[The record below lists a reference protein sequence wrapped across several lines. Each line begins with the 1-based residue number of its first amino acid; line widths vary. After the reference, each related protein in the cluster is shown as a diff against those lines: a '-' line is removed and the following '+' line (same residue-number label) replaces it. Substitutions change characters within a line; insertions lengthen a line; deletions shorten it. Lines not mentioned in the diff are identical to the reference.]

1 MLKASPGEGNGKETY
16 LPISSITALGITDR
30 SPKSLK
36 KLYSP
41 IFIAFF
47 NMYILYTIYCI
58 LYTIHCMFARERCW
72 EKIFRNYYGVVRVQF
87 TECFLFRKVKGGG
100 GETRLSFL
108 NWYKCTVCI
117 GSIMSAASLGVLWQ
131 NFLLYTLV
139 PEFGKPACIC
149 HEVLFKVSPMF
160 SALK

>member
-36 KLYSP
+36 KLYSH

-47 NMYILYTIYCI
+47 NMYILYTIHYTLYTVYYT
-58 LYTIHCMFARERCW
+58 LYTIYYMFARERCW

-87 TECFLFRKVKGGG
+87 TECFQ
-100 GETRLSFL
+100 ES
-108 NWYKCTVCI
+108 
-117 GSIMSAASLGVLWQ
+117 
-131 NFLLYTLV
+131 
-139 PEFGKPACIC
+139 
-149 HEVLFKVSPMF
+149 
-160 SALK
+160 